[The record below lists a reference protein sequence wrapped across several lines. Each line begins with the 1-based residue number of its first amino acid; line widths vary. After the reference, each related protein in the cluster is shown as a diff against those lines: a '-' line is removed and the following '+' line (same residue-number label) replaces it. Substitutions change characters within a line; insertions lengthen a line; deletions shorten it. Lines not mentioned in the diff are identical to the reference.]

1 MFLLLIILQ
10 ITVVLGRAVKKGRGG
25 GDGTGRKG
33 RRGFGFCVCKIRMCA
48 LLSFYEGSAFT
59 SIINTFVAYVRWT
72 VLWRFYFIFITVL
85 FRLCGTFM

>member
-1 MFLLLIILQ
+1 M
-10 ITVVLGRAVKKGRGG
+10 KKGRGG
-25 GDGTGRKG
+25 GWDWEKGTKG
-33 RRGFGFCVCKIRMCA
+33 FWFCVCKIRMCA

-72 VLWRFYFIFITVL
+72 VLWRFYFIFITIL